1 MNRLNIKAA
10 IWLDETVKTLKELS
24 DDANHFSK
32 CRLELSDNVGNNVYT
47 NTKNAIDEA
56 IDKINAEFEKL

>member
-1 MNRLNIKAA
+1 MYRFNIQTA
-10 IWLDETVKTLKELS
+10 IWLDNTVKTLKELR

-32 CRLELSDNVGNNVYT
+32 CRFELSDNVGNGVYT
-47 NTKNAIDEA
+47 NVKNAIDEA